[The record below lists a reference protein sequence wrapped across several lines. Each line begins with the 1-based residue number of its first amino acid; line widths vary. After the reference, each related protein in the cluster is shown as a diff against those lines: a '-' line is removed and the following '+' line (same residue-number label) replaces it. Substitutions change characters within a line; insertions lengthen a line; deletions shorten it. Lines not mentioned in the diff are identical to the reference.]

1 MQSAAGKRA
10 IIGDAAE
17 RTDSVSTKNLG
28 MVSLLAFGVV
38 CGCSSNAGTG
48 SDNQNANGGPSPYT
62 PGCTVAPACGSCGTC
77 AEQCYCV
84 VQNIVTCSN
93 ICSEQMN
100 GGGAAGASFG
110 AGGAVGASGSTS
122 LGGAPVGAGGF
133 SAGSGG
139 YSPVGAGG
147 SVPGGG
153 GTSPGAGGTDP
164 GAGGA
169 APGAGGATQTPQTS
183 EFDISS
189 VQFPVGPGGE
199 VFKCQNFANPVKQDV
214 AILYSDSFMAPGSH
228 HMFVFHDP
236 SFNADSNAVADCSGV
251 EFRDFIHEAQTPQRE
266 WKYPDGVGRSLK
278 GTDGLRILVH
288 YLNTSSQMLTGQVAV
303 KFHYVAPSQVQ
314 FLAAEMFLNTV
325 GLAVVPGTSTVS
337 RTYRI
342 PYDITMI
349 QAVSHM
355 HKQGVHFTA
364 TTTAGQTLYDGTQWD
379 EPQPNYFNPP
389 MPVAANTTLTWSCTY
404 NNQTGT
410 TLTFG
415 ESAATNEMCIF
426 VGCFYPTNPAANQ
439 GVSINVQ
446 SF

>member
-1 MQSAAGKRA
+1 MSIRNLA
-10 IIGDAAE
+10 IAL
-17 RTDSVSTKNLG
+17 LG
-28 MVSLLAFGVV
+28 VA

-48 SDNQNANGGPSPYT
+48 SDGQNANANGNANSPYT

-84 VQNIVTCSN
+84 VQNIVTCAN
-93 ICSEQMN
+93 ICSEQMS
-100 GGGAAGASFG
+100 GGGTSSGAGGSFG
-110 AGGAVGASGSTS
+110 AGGSTS
-122 LGGAPVGAGGF
+122 VGGGPPLGVGGLAT
-133 SAGSGG
+133 SSGG
-139 YSPVGAGG
+139 YAPVGAGG
-147 SVPGGG
+147 SVSGVG
-153 GTSPGAGGTDP
+153 GTSPTGAGGTDP
-164 GAGGA
+164 GAGGT

-199 VFKCQNFANPVKQDV
+199 VFKCQNFKNPVGQDV

-236 SFNADSNAVADCSGV
+236 SFNADSNAVSDCSGI

-278 GTDGLRILVH
+278 GTEGLRILVH
-288 YLNTSSQMLTGQVAV
+288 YLNTSSQTLTAQVAV

-314 FLAAEMFLNTV
+314 FLAAEMFLNV
-325 GLAVVPGTSTVS
+325 IGLAVVPGTSTVS

-342 PYDITMI
+342 PYDINMV

-364 TTTAGQTLYDGTQWD
+364 TTTSGQTLYDGTQWD
-379 EPQPNYFNPP
+379 EPPPNYFNPP
-389 MPVAANTTLTWSCTY
+389 MTVTANSTLTWSCTY

-446 SF
+446 SL